1 MNFKVKPNLQ
11 FTKLIKAE
19 GRLREFNFTRL
30 TGLMEGIFSL
40 DVVDDRGN
48 RIIFQMKQNPD
59 GWQIREIEL
68 PEWITANKPHL
79 QQFIEEELNED
90 YRIELM
96 RQKAAQSIE
105 KKRQIQRSFV
115 EEILHASP
123 QRLKLL

>member
-1 MNFKVKPNLQ
+1 MNFKVKRNLQ

-40 DVVDDRGN
+40 DMVDDRGN

-68 PEWITANKPHL
+68 PEWITANKPQL

>member
-1 MNFKVKPNLQ
+1 MNFEVKRNLQ

-30 TGLMEGIFSL
+30 TGLMDGIFSL

-48 RIIFQMKQNPD
+48 RIILQMKQNPD

-68 PEWITANKPHL
+68 PEWITANKPQL

-90 YRIELM
+90 YRIEQM

-123 QRLKLL
+123 QTLKLL

>member
-1 MNFKVKPNLQ
+1 MNFKVKRNLQ

-68 PEWITANKPHL
+68 PEWITANKPQL

-90 YRIELM
+90 YRIEQM

-123 QRLKLL
+123 QTLKLL